1 MVRSL
6 LGLGNLVTER
16 HLDQLGRMVLATGLM
31 TAFGYVA
38 EVYTSAYAGGYELD
52 TLMDRFA
59 GPYAWSFWG
68 AVFFNFVPLQLLW
81 WRKVRVAAIPAFLI
95 GLSIAV
101 GMWMERYMLLVST
114 LYRDWLESSAGPFH
128 ATFWDWSL
136 YLGFIG
142 FFMAAFL
149 LFVRFLPVISQFEIK
164 EAMRESANG

>member
-1 MVRSL
+1 
-6 LGLGNLVTER
+6 
-16 HLDQLGRMVLATGLM
+16 
-31 TAFGYVA
+31 
-38 EVYTSAYAGGYELD
+38 
-52 TLMDRFA
+52 
-59 GPYAWSFWG
+59 
-68 AVFFNFVPLQLLW
+68 VFFNFVPLQLLW

-142 FFMAAFL
+142 FFLAAFL

-164 EAMRESANG
+164 EALEEKAHGQD